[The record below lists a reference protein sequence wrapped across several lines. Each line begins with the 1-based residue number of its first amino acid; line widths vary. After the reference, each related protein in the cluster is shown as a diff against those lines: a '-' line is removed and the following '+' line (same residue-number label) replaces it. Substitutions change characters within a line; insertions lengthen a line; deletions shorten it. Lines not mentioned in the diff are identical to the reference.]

1 MTFLRGSQKALPSI
15 FLAISL
21 AGLPFGLIATLV
33 AGALAPF
40 LVLFCIL
47 DVKLRSECVLLV
59 SCVVLG
65 FLGMKLCVAAC
76 RKLIR
81 GTIHRSHGLWFAQ
94 SLYNVVMLFFWPM
107 LEDERMLPS
116 WDIFDKPALVLWF
129 AILTMIAATLTLLSG
144 LPASE
149 VEYSFVPPQQPEEDF
164 LAAG

>member
-1 MTFLRGSQKALPSI
+1 
-15 FLAISL
+15 
-21 AGLPFGLIATLV
+21 
-33 AGALAPF
+33 
-40 LVLFCIL
+40 
-47 DVKLRSECVLLV
+47 
-59 SCVVLG
+59 
-65 FLGMKLCVAAC
+65 
-76 RKLIR
+76 
-81 GTIHRSHGLWFAQ
+81 
-94 SLYNVVMLFFWPM
+94 M